1 MPGLAPTTPIPLALS
16 QPSAHRPPSQRCA
29 GRFGYP
35 QNGVRRVGP
44 PVRPHNV
51 PLVRTAG
58 RPSERESGETRLRA
72 LTPLDRPWR
81 PRPHASAD
89 HPSPAGEDMG
99 HPSGAPA
106 TNLAGAGEYVR
117 IRRADLWPGHD
128 DAVSEDGG
136 WAGRSEES
144 SGDPSDPATPGNH
157 APSSRLRSE
166 PLPFRSLRIR
176 VSDALAQCAPLL
188 DPGRP
193 GLRVLAALGLLA
205 ALVGGIYAWRSRP
218 SAEPVIPPLPV
229 AGSTVSTNRSDLAAG
244 SGLPAGTTAPVPPGA
259 PAPPGPL
266 ATPQPTAQVI
276 VHVTGKVR
284 RPGVVMLPS
293 GSRVAD
299 AVKAAGG
306 AKSGE
311 AGQLNLARKVID
323 GEQIVVGAPRGA
335 TVVTAPVPIPGSET
349 PAEVLDLNAA
359 TPSQLETLP
368 GVGEVLA
375 ARIVEYR
382 QSHAGFRT
390 VAQLREVTGIGE
402 RKFAG
407 LRDRVRV

>member
-1 MPGLAPTTPIPLALS
+1 M
-16 QPSAHRPPSQRCA
+16 
-29 GRFGYP
+29 
-35 QNGVRRVGP
+35 
-44 PVRPHNV
+44 
-51 PLVRTAG
+51 
-58 RPSERESGETRLRA
+58 
-72 LTPLDRPWR
+72 
-81 PRPHASAD
+81 
-89 HPSPAGEDMG
+89 
-99 HPSGAPA
+99 
-106 TNLAGAGEYVR
+106 
-117 IRRADLWPGHD
+117 
-128 DAVSEDGG
+128 
-136 WAGRSEES
+136 
-144 SGDPSDPATPGNH
+144 
-157 APSSRLRSE
+157 
-166 PLPFRSLRIR
+166 RIR